1 MAERARKLDPDSAP
15 GPRGVLFASV
25 LERADGRIEPRRA
38 LPSLELAP
46 FVHHYWCVYWDLRVP
61 FLADTLPHPA
71 ARIELE
77 EQNGARRVHVAGVR
91 TERFAKRHIG
101 VGQFFGVQFR
111 PAAFQ
116 PLLRAPMASVTDR
129 VVPVTRVFGGAAT
142 AWARGVALEPNIE
155 AKVAKTEAFLLTRLP
170 TLKPD
175 VARIRDLVERIAV
188 DRTLRSVEDA
198 ADALGTDLRTL
209 QRRFQRFVGV
219 HPKWVI
225 QRYRL
230 IEAAAQLRAARPP
243 KLAALAAALGYAD
256 QPHFQREFRD
266 VIGRTPGSFT
276 RGSTG

>member
-1 MAERARKLDPDSAP
+1 MAESARKLDLEPAP

-38 LPSLELAP
+38 LPSPELAP

-77 EQNGARRVHVAGVR
+77 EQNGAPRAHIAGVR
-91 TERFAKRHIG
+91 TGRFAKRHIG

-111 PAAFQ
+111 PAAFE
-116 PLLRAPMASVTDR
+116 PFLRAPMVSVTDR
-129 VVPVTRVFGGAAT
+129 VVPVARVLGGAAT
-142 AWARGVALEPNIE
+142 AWARGVALEPSIE
-155 AKVAKTEAFLLTRLP
+155 AKVARTEAFLRTRLP
-170 TLKPD
+170 TLKPE
-175 VARIRDLVERIAV
+175 VARTRDLVERIAA

-198 ADALGTDLRTL
+198 ADAFGTDLRTL
-209 QRRFQRFVGV
+209 QRRFLRFVGV

-230 IEAAAQLRAARPP
+230 LEAAAQLRAARPP

-256 QPHFQREFRD
+256 QAHFQREFRN
-266 VIGRTPGSFT
+266 VIGRTPGSFE
-276 RGSTG
+276 RGSRR